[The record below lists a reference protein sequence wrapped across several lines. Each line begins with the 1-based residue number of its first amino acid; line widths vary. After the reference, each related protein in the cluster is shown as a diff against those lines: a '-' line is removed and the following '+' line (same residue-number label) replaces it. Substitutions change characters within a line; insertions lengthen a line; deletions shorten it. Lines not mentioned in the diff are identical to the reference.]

1 MYLVVGATGL
11 VGHAVAL
18 ELAKAGDR
26 VRALTR
32 RKDDD
37 AKVAAL
43 RNAGVA
49 LVAGDLKDPASI
61 ASACRGVEVVVSTAS
76 STLSNQAG
84 DSIETV
90 DRKGQLDLVDA
101 ARAAGVKRFI
111 YVSFSGNLDDDFPLR
126 NAKREV
132 EARVRASGMEYT
144 ILRPSVFMEVWLS
157 PMLGFDAAAGRARI
171 YGDGRNPIS
180 WISLQDVV
188 RYTVAAA
195 RGHEAARNAIVEL
208 GGPRPVAPLEVVRT
222 FETVTGRTFEVEH
235 VPEQALRAQFEAA
248 TDPLQKS
255 FAALMLGF
263 AGGDAIDM
271 SDTAR
276 RFGIVPTSIEDFA
289 RRG

>member
-1 MYLVVGATGL
+1 M
-11 VGHAVAL
+11 
-18 ELAKAGDR
+18 
-26 VRALTR
+26 TR

-37 AKVAAL
+37 AKLAAL
-43 RNAGVA
+43 RAAGVELA
-49 LVAGDLKDPASI
+49 AGDLKDPASI
-61 ASACRGVEVVVSTAS
+61 ASASRGAQVVVSTAS

-157 PMLGFDAAAGRARI
+157 PALGFDAAAGRARI
-171 YGDGRNPIS
+171 YGDGRKPIS

-188 RYTVAAA
+188 LYTVAAA
-195 RGHEAARNAIVEL
+195 LGHEGARNAVVEL

-222 FETVTGRTFEVEH
+222 FEAVTGRKFEVEH
-235 VPEQALRAQFEAA
+235 IPEQALRAQFEAA

-255 FAALMLGF
+255 FAGLMLGF
-263 AGGDAIDM
+263 AGGDAIAM

-289 RRG
+289 RRASPATRG